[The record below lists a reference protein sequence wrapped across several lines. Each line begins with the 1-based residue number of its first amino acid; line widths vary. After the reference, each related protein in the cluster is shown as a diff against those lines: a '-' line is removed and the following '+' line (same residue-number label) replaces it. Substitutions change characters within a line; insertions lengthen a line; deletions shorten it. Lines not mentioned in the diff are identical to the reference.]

1 MIVNRSTTVRFPA
14 PIDSEADFRDPA
26 ARWLPLFLLSEREP
40 GRFKTPR
47 EASYY
52 QTNHF
57 MDEPARAAIA
67 PIKATMAR
75 TKARPIFATDSVHLM
90 GERHNGGE
98 GALIMVLNAHDRLPE
113 IPEIV
118 AVHGLELCPLL
129 RPIYARGHRARA
141 APFI

>member
-1 MIVNRSTTVRFPA
+1 MSLPGALET
-14 PIDSEADFRDPA
+14 EADFRDPA
-26 ARWLPLFLLSEREP
+26 ARWLPLFQLSERAP

-57 MDEPARAAIA
+57 MDEPARAAVA

-75 TKARPIFATDSVHLM
+75 TKARPIFTTDSVHLM

-98 GALIMVLNAHDRLPE
+98 GALVMVLNAHDRLPE
-113 IPEIV
+113 VPESC
-118 AVHGLELCPLL
+118 AVHGLELCPVLGAL
-129 RPIYARGHRARA
+129 YAHGHRTR
-141 APFI
+141 